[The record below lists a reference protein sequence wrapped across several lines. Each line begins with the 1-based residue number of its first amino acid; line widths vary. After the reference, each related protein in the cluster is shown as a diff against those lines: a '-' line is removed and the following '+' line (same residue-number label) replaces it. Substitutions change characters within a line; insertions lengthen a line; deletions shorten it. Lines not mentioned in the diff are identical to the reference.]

1 MKSKLICVI
10 FIAFAAVNIN
20 AQQTVEQ
27 RVPLAEQAAA
37 NDAEGRAALAGRLRT
52 TDLKGAVDS
61 PVTNV
66 RLVLE
71 NRSQFFYN
79 YVSGWATFYD
89 AEGVRCGEGLFKLD
103 ALATGEAAETD
114 TPGLRLTC
122 APVTWRIVATNLLTR
137 STDVAKPNE
146 PAPVPDTQ
154 ATSSDAT
161 MTTAMPALEIN
172 VDGKTLPLQLGN
184 PLEINTRRKSKVRIV
199 VSAKP

>member
-1 MKSKLICVI
+1 MKTKLICVI
-10 FIAFAAVNIN
+10 IIAFAAVNIN
-20 AQQTVEQ
+20 AQQAVEP
-27 RVPLAEQAAA
+27 RVSLAEQAAA

-122 APVTWRIVATNLLTR
+122 APATWRIVATNLLTR

-146 PAPVPDTQ
+146 PEPTPDT
-154 ATSSDAT
+154 ATTPSNE
-161 MTTAMPALEIN
+161 MVTAMPALEIN
-172 VDGKTLPLQLGN
+172 IDGRTLPLQLGN

-199 VSAKP
+199 VIAKP

>member
-1 MKSKLICVI
+1 MKAKLICMM
-10 FIAFAAVNIN
+10 FIVFAAINIE
-20 AQQTVEQ
+20 AQQTAEQ
-27 RVPLAEQAAA
+27 RVPLGEQAAA
-37 NDAEGRAALAGRLRT
+37 PDAEGRTALAARLRT
-52 TDLKGAVDS
+52 TDLKGAIDS

-122 APVTWRIVATNLLTR
+122 APVTWRIVANNLLTR

-146 PAPVPDTQ
+146 PEPAPDTQ
-154 ATSSDAT
+154 AAQSNGPV
-161 MTTAMPALEIN
+161 TAMPELEIN
-172 VDGKTLPLQLGN
+172 VDGQMLPLQLGN
-184 PLEINTRRKSKVRIV
+184 PIELNTRRKSKVRII